1 MLYDLAVIGG
11 GILGL
16 TSAYEY
22 CTRYPERTVIVLEKE
37 STLASHQTGHNSG
50 VIHSGIYY
58 KPGSQKA
65 LTCTV
70 GIKKLTDFAKRF
82 NVPHETCGKLIV
94 ATDESE
100 LARLDTL
107 YKRGEENGLKG
118 LSLIDGFDIKNYEPH
133 VQGIKAIHVP
143 ETGIIDYGK
152 VVETLAKEFQ
162 TQGGEILLNTEVL
175 GLVQSQTNIIIT
187 RDHIEIHAKSV
198 LNCAGLFSDKIASM
212 TETELDIQIIP
223 FRGEYYTV
231 KEEKHH
237 LVNNLI
243 YPVPD
248 PRFPFLGVHFTRR
261 ITGEIEAGPNAV
273 LALAREGYKKTDIV
287 LKDIVDMARFPGSW
301 HMAKKYWFTGLGEQW
316 RSFVK
321 PAFVKALQRLI
332 PEITSNDLIPGGSG
346 VRAQAVLKNG
356 SLVDDFFFIKKEN
369 ILHVLNAP
377 SPAATASFAI
387 AEQIVNQ
394 IEK

>member
-65 LTCTV
+65 QTCTV

-82 NVPHETCGKLIV
+82 NIPQETCGKLIV

-162 TQGGEILLNTEVL
+162 SQGGEILLNTEVL

-212 TETELDIQIIP
+212 TETDLDIQIIP

-231 KEEKHH
+231 KEDKRH

-301 HMAKKYWFTGLGEQW
+301 HMAKKYWMTGLGEQW
-316 RSFVK
+316 RS
-321 PAFVKALQRLI
+321 FVKALQRLI
-332 PEITSNDLIPGGSG
+332 PEITSDDLIPGGSG

-394 IEK
+394 IEN

>member
-22 CTRYPERTVIVLEKE
+22 CTRYPDRTVIVLEKE

-82 NVPHETCGKLIV
+82 NIPYETCGKLIV

-100 LARLDTL
+100 LNRLDTL
-107 YKRGEENGLKG
+107 YKRGEENGLTG

-162 TQGGEILLNTEVL
+162 AQGGEILLNTEVL

-231 KEEKHH
+231 KEEKRH

-321 PAFVKALQRLI
+321 PAFVKALQHLI
-332 PEITSNDLIPGGSG
+332 PEITSDDLIPGGSG
-346 VRAQAVLKNG
+346 VRAQAVMKNG
-356 SLVDDFFFIKKEN
+356 QLVDDFFFIKKEN

-394 IEK
+394 IEN